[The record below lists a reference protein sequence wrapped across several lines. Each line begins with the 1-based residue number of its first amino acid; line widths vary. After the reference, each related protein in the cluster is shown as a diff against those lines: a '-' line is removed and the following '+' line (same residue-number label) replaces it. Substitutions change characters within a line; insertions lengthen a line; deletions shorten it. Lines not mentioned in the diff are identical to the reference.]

1 MCGIA
6 GYFCFGKKRPEKRI
20 LNNLLEETQIRGK
33 DATGISFIKGKAL
46 HVIKAAQSAS
56 KFVESNEEW
65 LALEE
70 SKLPKYMIMH
80 TRYKTKGDQAN
91 NMNNHPVFR
100 DGLALVHNG
109 GISND
114 DDLYD
119 EFKFSRDAQVDTEA
133 ILALL
138 EDKKDEGWS
147 GMKEQVS
154 KLRGSFAVAA
164 IDTRQPNSIC
174 FFRHTNPIEF
184 AIDEENDI
192 LYFASTENILDS
204 AIVDNYR
211 GIVEVT
217 RRLTKWDIK
226 NDTGIIL
233 DDTGIV
239 EDFGFT
245 VSYYNNYSRRNTSN
259 SHSASSSAGNTGLQR
274 DTGNKGDGAFSICNV
289 CKGGVTCTYA
299 SKDTVSAYDCT
310 FFDINLNTM
319 PAIGGGASDECDACT
334 MKGRCDDF
342 TGDDFYKTCP
352 LITGDDEGFEFESTD
367 CTACAKVDEC
377 DDVYV
382 KLPIECQD
390 YKERLHY

>member
-6 GYFCFGKKRPEKRI
+6 GYFCFGKERPEKRV
-20 LNNLLEETQIRGK
+20 LSNLLKETQIRGR
-33 DATGISFIKGKAL
+33 DATGISYIKGKTL
-46 HVIKAAQSAS
+46 HVIKAAVPAS
-56 KFVESNEEW
+56 DFVESNEEW
-65 LALEE
+65 LALED

-80 TRYKTKGDQAN
+80 TRFKTKGSQSN
-91 NMNNHPVFR
+91 NMNNHPIFR

-138 EDKKDEGWS
+138 EDKKGEGWT

-164 IDTRQPNSIC
+164 IDIRQPNSIC
-174 FFRHTNPIEF
+174 FFRHNNPIEF
-184 AIDEENDI
+184 AIDEKNDI
-192 LYFASTENILDS
+192 LYFASTESILDS
-204 AIVDNYR
+204 AIVDDYR
-211 GIVEVT
+211 GIVDVT
-217 RRLTKWDIK
+217 RALPKWDIK

-239 EDFGFT
+239 EDFKFNIP
-245 VSYYNNYSRRNTSN
+245 YYSEYSRGSV
-259 SHSASSSAGNTGLQR
+259 SKPHSATSSAGNTSLQR
-274 DTGNKGDGAFSICNV
+274 GTSSKGDGAFSICDV
-289 CKGGVTCTYA
+289 CKGGVACMYA
-299 SKDTVSAYDCT
+299 SKGTVSAYDCT
-310 FFDINLNTM
+310 FFAINLNTM
-319 PAIGGGASDECDACT
+319 PVIGGGANDECDSCT
-334 MKGRCDDF
+334 VKGKCDDF

-352 LITGDDEGFEFESTD
+352 LITGDDEGFEFENTD
-367 CTACAKVDEC
+367 CTGCAKVDDC

-382 KLPIECQD
+382 KLPIECSD